1 MANAAPRPYVVSA
14 NRIRLLSRALPK
26 IALMLGNVAIG
37 LCVLAPAGML
47 LELSRDLGVAVHDAG
62 LLVTYGAFVLCI
74 SSPTGAW
81 LTTRI
86 DRRALLGGTIG
97 VLVIGEFATAIA
109 PNYGTVLAL
118 RLLMLV
124 AAALYTPQAAA
135 TVALLVPEKDRPGA
149 MSFVFLGW
157 ALAVAGGLPFVTF
170 MTAQFGWRM
179 AFASLGCV
187 SLLVLLLLLV
197 LPRGLQGRP
206 LSLASFGTIA
216 RTGSITLI
224 LLVTLLTTSGQFS
237 VAVYLAPLLEKLTGE
252 GAGTAGLL
260 FGVMGTMG
268 LIGNIAAARIV
279 ERQGVQRTFALFAG
293 CVATG
298 LTLWAAGGGHLAVM
312 TLGIVFLGLG
322 FAAANSM
329 QQARLADAAPDL
341 ASASIALNTSL
352 LYVGQ
357 AVGSGVG
364 GFLYA
369 HGRYHAVGYVAASLA
384 IIALVVLA
392 ASWQKRTIG
401 SR

>member
-1 MANAAPRPYVVSA
+1 VTI
-14 NRIRLLSRALPK
+14 NRIRLLFRALPK
-26 IALMLGNVAIG
+26 IALMLGNIAIG
-37 LCVLAPAGML
+37 LSVLAPAGML
-47 LELSRDLGVAVHDAG
+47 IALSDDLGVAVHDAG

-74 SSPTGAW
+74 SSPLGAW
-81 LTTRI
+81 LTTRL
-86 DRRALLGGTIG
+86 DRRALLAGTIA
-97 VLVIGEFATAIA
+97 VLVIGEFATAFA
-109 PNYGTVLAL
+109 PNYGTVLVL

-135 TVALLVPEKDRPGA
+135 TVALIVPEKERPGA

-157 ALAVAGGLPFVTF
+157 SLAIAGGLPFITF
-170 MTAQFGWRM
+170 LTTQFGWRV
-179 AFASLGCV
+179 AFGALGCV
-187 SLLVLLLLLV
+187 SLAIAALLLLA

-216 RTGSITLI
+216 RTGTITLI
-224 LLVTLLTTSGQFS
+224 LLITLLTTSGQFS

-252 GAGTAGLL
+252 GPATAGVL
-260 FGVMGTMG
+260 FGLMGTMG
-268 LIGNIAAARIV
+268 VVGNVAATRIV

-293 CVATG
+293 LVAAG
-298 LTLWAAGGGHLAVM
+298 LALWAVGGGHLAVM
-312 TLGIVFLGLG
+312 TLGVTFLGLG

-357 AVGSGVG
+357 AAGSGVG

-369 HGRYHAVGYVAASLA
+369 HGRYHAVGYVATFLA
-384 IIALVVLA
+384 IAALVVLA
-392 ASWQKRTIG
+392 VTWQKRTIG
-401 SR
+401 AR

>member
-1 MANAAPRPYVVSA
+1 
-14 NRIRLLSRALPK
+14 
-26 IALMLGNVAIG
+26 MLGNIAIG
-37 LCVLAPAGML
+37 LSVLAPAGML
-47 LELSRDLGVAVHDAG
+47 SELADGLGVAVHDAG

-74 SSPTGAW
+74 SSPLGAW
-81 LTTRI
+81 LTTRL
-86 DRRALLGGTIG
+86 DRRTLLAGTIG
-97 VLVIGEFATAIA
+97 VLVIGEFATAFA
-109 PNYGTVLAL
+109 PNYATVLVL

-135 TVALLVPEKDRPGA
+135 TVALIVPDKERPGA

-157 ALAVAGGLPFVTF
+157 SLALAGGLPFITV
-170 MTAQFGWRM
+170 MTTQFGWRI
-179 AFASLGCV
+179 AFGALGCV
-187 SLLVLLLLLV
+187 SLLLVLLLLLV

-216 RTGSITLI
+216 RTGTITLI

-237 VAVYLAPLLEKLTGE
+237 VAVYLAPLLDKLTGE
-252 GAGTAGLL
+252 GPATAALL
-260 FGVMGTMG
+260 FGLMGTMG
-268 LIGNIAAARIV
+268 VVGNVAAARMV

-293 CVATG
+293 LVAAG
-298 LTLWAAGGGHLAVM
+298 LALWAVGGGYLAVM
-312 TLGIVFLGLG
+312 ALGVTFLGLG

-369 HGRYHAVGYVAASLA
+369 HGRYHAVGYVAAAFA
-384 IIALVVLA
+384 IAALVVLA
-392 ASWQKRTIG
+392 LTWQKRTIG
-401 SR
+401 AR